1 MKPKCRKQLWFRGSK
16 FQSSSNSKSLTP
28 TNPPPLKGSLCV
40 CTVKEVKVGGA
51 VPFLFLSHTHR
62 HTQIQTNKY
71 PHCSPQL
78 FLSKKRWCTFP
89 LFVARGVPSMWA
101 TMGEIVAMYK
111 IAMRELQTHWGSSCC
126 SPCPI
131 VCILSTRRGHFIS
144 LEVAD
149 TETGHLD
156 SSEPFH

>member
-28 TNPPPLKGSLCV
+28 TPLKGSLCV

-51 VPFLFLSHTHR
+51 VPFLFLSHTH
-62 HTQIQTNKY
+62 
-71 PHCSPQL
+71 SPQL